1 MSKIKKNR
9 TGKRLSNETVGYL
22 YVLPAVIF
30 ILLFVLYPV
39 VYNILISL
47 QKYDISTF
55 QSGIREFIG
64 FENYKSIFS
73 DTLFISSVSN
83 TFIYTI
89 ICIVFQ
95 LGIGFLLALFFNKK
109 FPGAN
114 ITSGLTLIAWVMP
127 MLVIGIIWKWLWASD
142 SGVINYCLQNLH
154 LIDKPIQ
161 WLNEPKYAFAAVTIT
176 NIWVG
181 IPFNML
187 LVLTGMTTIS
197 DDVYEAAKIDGAGKF
212 QSLRYITVPLLKTT
226 MVSAITIG
234 FIYTFKAYDLIVGMT
249 QGGPNHATEM
259 ISTLIYQE
267 NFTTF
272 DFGKG
277 SATANVYFLI
287 IFVVAIFYSQLVMR
301 EEE

>member
-1 MSKIKKNR
+1 MNKTKKR
-9 TGKRLSNETVGYL
+9 HKRLSNETVGYF

-30 ILLFVLYPV
+30 ILVFVVYPIG
-39 VYNILISL
+39 YNILISL
-47 QKYDISTF
+47 QKYDITTF
-55 QSGIREFIG
+55 QQGAREFIG
-64 FENYKSIFS
+64 LANYKSIFA
-73 DTLFISSVSN
+73 DDLFLKSVSN

-89 ICIVFQ
+89 VCIIFQ

-114 ITSGLTLIAWVMP
+114 FTSGLTLVAWVMP
-127 MLVIGIIWKWLWASD
+127 MLVIGIIWKWLWAGD
-142 SGVINYCLQNLH
+142 SGVINYLLQNLH
-154 LIDKPIQ
+154 LIDEPIL
-161 WLNEPKYAFAAVTIT
+161 WLNDPKYAMIAVTIT

-187 LVLTGMTTIS
+187 LVITGMTTIS
-197 DDVYEAAKIDGAGKF
+197 DDVYEAARIDGAGKL
-212 QSLRYITVPLLKTT
+212 QSLRYITLPLLKTT
-226 MVSAITIG
+226 MVSAVTIG

-272 DFGKG
+272 DFGRG
-277 SATANVYFLI
+277 SAMANIYFLI

-301 EEE
+301 EED

>member
-1 MSKIKKNR
+1 MIGTKRKH
-9 TGKRLSNETVGYL
+9 KRLSNETVGYL
-22 YVLPAVIF
+22 YVLPAVVF
-30 ILLFVLYPV
+30 IVAFVVYPIA
-39 VYNILISL
+39 YNILISM

-55 QSGIREFIG
+55 QNGVREFIG
-64 FENYKSIFS
+64 LSNYKAIFS
-73 DTLFISSVSN
+73 DQLFLKSVSN
-83 TFIYTI
+83 TFIFTI
-89 ICIVFQ
+89 VCIIFQ
-95 LGIGFLLALFFNKK
+95 LGLGFLLALFFHKK

-114 ITSGLTLIAWVMP
+114 VTSGLTLIAWLMP

-142 SGVINYCLQNLH
+142 SGAINYFLSALH
-154 LIDKPIQ
+154 LIKEPIP
-161 WLNEPKYAFAAVTIT
+161 WLSDPKYAMIAVTVT

-187 LVLTGMTTIS
+187 LVITGMTTIS
-197 DDVYEAAKIDGAGKF
+197 DDVYEAATIDGASKF
-212 QSLRYITVPLLKTT
+212 QRLRFITLPLLKPT
-226 MVSAITIG
+226 MVSAVTIG

-277 SATANVYFLI
+277 SAMANIYFLI
-287 IFVVAIFYSQLVMR
+287 IFVVAIFYSKLVMK
-301 EEE
+301 EEA

>member
-1 MSKIKKNR
+1 MRRKK
-9 TGKRLSNETVGYL
+9 THKRLTNEQVGYL

-30 ILLFVLYPV
+30 IIVFVIYPIA
-39 VYNILISL
+39 YNVLISL

-55 QSGIREFIG
+55 QNGAKEFIG
-64 FENYKSIFS
+64 FANYQSIFK
-73 DTLFISSVSN
+73 DELFLKAVAN

-89 ICIVFQ
+89 VCIIFQ
-95 LGIGFLLALFFNKK
+95 LGIGFLLALFFHKK

-114 ITSGLTLIAWVMP
+114 LTSGLTLIAWVMP
-127 MLVIGIIWKWLWASD
+127 MLVIGIIWKWLWAGD
-142 SGVINYCLQNLH
+142 SGVINYFLKNIH
-154 LIDKPIQ
+154 LIKEPIQ
-161 WLNEPKYAFAAVTIT
+161 WLSDIKYALTAVTIT

-187 LVLTGMTTIS
+187 LTLTGMTTIS
-197 DDVYEAAKIDGAGKF
+197 DDVYEAATIDGATKS
-212 QSLRYITVPLLKTT
+212 QCLRYITLPLLKPT

-272 DFGKG
+272 NFGRG
-277 SATANVYFLI
+277 SAMANIYFLI
-287 IFVVAIFYSQLVMR
+287 ILFVAIFYSRLVMR

>member
-1 MSKIKKNR
+1 MKVTKR
-9 TGKRLSNETVGYL
+9 RPKRLSNETVGYL

-30 ILLFVLYPV
+30 IVLFVVYPIG
-39 VYNILISL
+39 YNVIISM
-47 QKYDISTF
+47 QKYDITTF
-55 QSGIREFIG
+55 QQSAREFIG
-64 FENYKSIFS
+64 LANYKSIFA
-73 DTLFISSVSN
+73 DDLFLKSVSN

-89 ICIVFQ
+89 VCIIFQ

-114 ITSGLTLIAWVMP
+114 VLSGLTLIAWVMP

-142 SGVINYCLQNLH
+142 SGAINFFLQNLH
-154 LIDKPIQ
+154 LISKPVQ
-161 WLNEPKYAFAAVTIT
+161 WLSEPKYAMIAVTVT

-197 DDVYEAAKIDGAGKF
+197 DDVYEAATIDGASKF
-212 QSLRYITVPLLKTT
+212 QSLRYITIPLLKTT
-226 MVSAITIG
+226 MVSAVTIG

-277 SATANVYFLI
+277 SAMANVYFLI
-287 IFVVAIFYSQLVMR
+287 IFLVAIFYSQLVMR
-301 EEE
+301 EEEE

>member
-1 MSKIKKNR
+1 
-9 TGKRLSNETVGYL
+9 
-22 YVLPAVIF
+22 
-30 ILLFVLYPV
+30 
-39 VYNILISL
+39 
-47 QKYDISTF
+47 
-55 QSGIREFIG
+55 
-64 FENYKSIFS
+64 
-73 DTLFISSVSN
+73 
-83 TFIYTI
+83 
-89 ICIVFQ
+89 
-95 LGIGFLLALFFNKK
+95 
-109 FPGAN
+109 
-114 ITSGLTLIAWVMP
+114 MP

-142 SGVINYCLQNLH
+142 SGAINFFLTSLH
-154 LIDKPIQ
+154 LISKPIQ
-161 WLNEPKYAFAAVTIT
+161 WLNEPKYAMIAVTIT

-187 LVLTGMTTIS
+187 LVITGMTTIS
-197 DDVYEAAKIDGAGKF
+197 DDVYEAATIDGATKF
-212 QSLRYITVPLLKTT
+212 QSLRYITLPLLKTT

-277 SATANVYFLI
+277 SAMANVYFLI
-287 IFVVAIFYSQLVMR
+287 IFVVAIFYSRLVMK

>member
-1 MSKIKKNR
+1 MRRKKH
-9 TGKRLSNETVGYL
+9 KRLTNEQVGYL

-30 ILLFVLYPV
+30 IVVFVLYPIG
-39 VYNILISL
+39 YNILISL

-55 QSGIREFIG
+55 QNGAKEFIG
-64 FENYKSIFS
+64 LANYQSIFK
-73 DTLFISSVSN
+73 DELFLKSVAN

-89 ICIVFQ
+89 ICIIFQ
-95 LGIGFLLALFFNKK
+95 LGIGFLLALFFHKK

-114 ITSGLTLIAWVMP
+114 FTSGLTLIAWVMP
-127 MLVIGIIWKWLWASD
+127 MLVIGIIWKWLWAGE
-142 SGVINYCLQNLH
+142 SGVINYILTNLH
-154 LIDKPIQ
+154 LLKDPIQ
-161 WLNEPKYAFAAVTIT
+161 WLSDVKYALAAVTIT

-187 LVLTGMTTIS
+187 LILTGMTTIS
-197 DDVYEAAKIDGAGKF
+197 EDVYEAATIDGATKV
-212 QSLRYITVPLLKTT
+212 QSLKYITLPLLKPT
-226 MVSAITIG
+226 VISAITIG

-272 DFGKG
+272 NFGRG
-277 SATANVYFLI
+277 SAMANVYFLI
-287 IFVVAIFYSQLVMR
+287 ILFVAIFYSRLVMR
-301 EEE
+301 EED

>member
-1 MSKIKKNR
+1 MIGTKRKH
-9 TGKRLSNETVGYL
+9 KRLSNETVGYL
-22 YVLPAVIF
+22 YVLPAVVF
-30 ILLFVLYPV
+30 IVAFVVYPIA
-39 VYNILISL
+39 YNILISM

-55 QSGIREFIG
+55 QNGVREFIG
-64 FENYKSIFS
+64 LSNYKAIFS
-73 DTLFISSVSN
+73 DQLFLKSVSN
-83 TFIYTI
+83 TFIFTI
-89 ICIVFQ
+89 VCIIFQ
-95 LGIGFLLALFFNKK
+95 LGLGFLLALFFHKK

-114 ITSGLTLIAWVMP
+114 VTSGLTLIAWVMP

-142 SGVINYCLQNLH
+142 SGAINYFLSALH
-154 LIDKPIQ
+154 LIKEPIP
-161 WLNEPKYAFAAVTIT
+161 WLSDPKYAMIAVTVT

-187 LVLTGMTTIS
+187 LVITGMTTIS
-197 DDVYEAAKIDGAGKF
+197 DDVYEAATIDGASKF
-212 QSLRYITVPLLKTT
+212 QRLRFITLPLLKPT
-226 MVSAITIG
+226 MVSAVTIG

-277 SATANVYFLI
+277 SAMANIYFLI
-287 IFVVAIFYSQLVMR
+287 IFVVAIFYSKLVMK
-301 EEE
+301 EEA

>member
-95 LGIGFLLALFFNKK
+95 LGIGF
-109 FPGAN
+109 
-114 ITSGLTLIAWVMP
+114 
-127 MLVIGIIWKWLWASD
+127 
-142 SGVINYCLQNLH
+142 LQNLH

-277 SATANVYFLI
+277 SAMANVYFLI

>member
-1 MSKIKKNR
+1 MKGTKRKH
-9 TGKRLSNETVGYL
+9 KRLSNETVGYL
-22 YVLPAVIF
+22 YVLPAVVF
-30 ILLFVLYPV
+30 IVAFVVYPIA
-39 VYNILISL
+39 YNILISM

-55 QSGIREFIG
+55 QNGVREFIG
-64 FENYKSIFS
+64 LTNYKAIFS
-73 DTLFISSVSN
+73 DQLFIKSVSN
-83 TFIYTI
+83 TFVFTI
-89 ICIVFQ
+89 VCIIFQ
-95 LGIGFLLALFFNKK
+95 LGLGFLLALFFHKK

-114 ITSGLTLIAWVMP
+114 VTSGLTLIAWVMP

-142 SGVINYCLQNLH
+142 SGAINYFLSALH
-154 LIDKPIQ
+154 LIKEPIP
-161 WLNEPKYAFAAVTIT
+161 WLSNPKYAMIAVTAT

-187 LVLTGMTTIS
+187 LVITGMTTIS
-197 DDVYEAAKIDGAGKF
+197 DDVYEAATIDGASKF
-212 QSLRYITVPLLKTT
+212 QSLRFITLPLLKPT
-226 MVSAITIG
+226 MVSAVTIE

-277 SATANVYFLI
+277 SAMANIYFLI
-287 IFVVAIFYSQLVMR
+287 IFVVAIFYSKLVMK
-301 EEE
+301 EEA

>member
-1 MSKIKKNR
+1 MKEIRKKH
-9 TGKRLSNETVGYL
+9 KRLSNETVGYF

-30 ILLFVLYPV
+30 IALFVAYPIG
-39 VYNILISL
+39 YNIVISL

-55 QSGIREFIG
+55 QSGVKDFVG
-64 FENYKSIFS
+64 LANYKSIFA
-73 DTLFISSVSN
+73 DDLFIKSVSN
-83 TFIYTI
+83 TFVYTI
-89 ICIVFQ
+89 ICIIFQ

-109 FPGAN
+109 FPGTN
-114 ITSGLTLIAWVMP
+114 LTSGLTLIAWVMP

-142 SGVINYCLQNLH
+142 SGAINYFLQNLH
-154 LIDKPIQ
+154 LISKPIQ
-161 WLNEPKYAFAAVTIT
+161 WLSEPKLAFAAVTIT

-187 LVLTGMTTIS
+187 LVLTGMTTIP
-197 DDVYEAAKIDGAGKF
+197 DDVYEAARIDGAGKL
-212 QSLRYITVPLLKTT
+212 QSLRYITLPLLKAT
-226 MVSAITIG
+226 MVSAVTIG

-277 SATANVYFLI
+277 SAMANVYFLI
-287 IFVVAIFYSQLVMR
+287 IFVVAIFYSQLVIK

>member
-1 MSKIKKNR
+1 MKDIKKQH
-9 TGKRLSNETVGYL
+9 KRLSNEKVGYL
-22 YVLPAVIF
+22 YVMPAVIF
-30 ILLFVLYPV
+30 IIIFV
-39 VYNILISL
+39 VYPIGYNLLISL

-55 QSGIREFIG
+55 QNGLKEFIG
-64 FENYKSIFS
+64 LANYKSIFS
-73 DTLFISSVSN
+73 DELFLKSVSN
-83 TFIYTI
+83 TFLFTI
-89 ICIVFQ
+89 VCIVFQ
-95 LGIGFLLALFFNKK
+95 LGIGFFLALFFNKK

-114 ITSGLTLIAWVMP
+114 FTSGLTLIAWVMP

-142 SGVINYCLQNLH
+142 SGVINYFLQNIN
-154 LIDKPIQ
+154 LIDQPIQ
-161 WLNEPKYAFAAVTIT
+161 WLNDPKWAMIAIIIT

-197 DDVYEAAKIDGAGKF
+197 DDIYEAATIDGATKS
-212 QSLRYITVPLLKTT
+212 QSLRYITLPLLKPT

-234 FIYTFKAYDLIVGMT
+234 FIYTFKAYDLIGGMT

-277 SATANVYFLI
+277 SAMANVYFLI
-287 IFVVAIFYSQLVMR
+287 IFVVAIFYSKLVMK

>member
-1 MSKIKKNR
+1 MRRKKH
-9 TGKRLSNETVGYL
+9 KRLTNEQVGYL

-30 ILLFVLYPV
+30 IVVFVLYPIG
-39 VYNILISL
+39 YNILISL

-55 QSGIREFIG
+55 QNGAKEFIG
-64 FENYKSIFS
+64 LANYQSIFK
-73 DTLFISSVSN
+73 DELFLKSVAN

-89 ICIVFQ
+89 ICIIFQ
-95 LGIGFLLALFFNKK
+95 LGIGFLLALFFHKK

-114 ITSGLTLIAWVMP
+114 FTSGLTLIAWVMP
-127 MLVIGIIWKWLWASD
+127 MLVIGIIWKWLWAGE
-142 SGVINYCLQNLH
+142 SGVINYILTNLH
-154 LIDKPIQ
+154 LLKDPIQ
-161 WLNEPKYAFAAVTIT
+161 WLSDVTYALAAVTIT

-187 LVLTGMTTIS
+187 LILTGMTTIS
-197 DDVYEAAKIDGAGKF
+197 EDVYEAATIDGATKV
-212 QSLRYITVPLLKTT
+212 QSLKYITLPLLKPT
-226 MVSAITIG
+226 VISAITIG

-272 DFGKG
+272 NFGRG
-277 SATANVYFLI
+277 SAMANVYFLI
-287 IFVVAIFYSQLVMR
+287 ILFVAIFYSRLVMR
-301 EEE
+301 EED

>member
-1 MSKIKKNR
+1 MKNTKR
-9 TGKRLSNETVGYL
+9 RNKRLSNENVGYL
-22 YVLPAVIF
+22 YVLPAVVF
-30 ILLFVLYPV
+30 ILLFVVYPIG
-39 VYNILISL
+39 YNILISL

-55 QSGIREFIG
+55 QNGVKEFIG
-64 FENYKSIFS
+64 LENYKSIFA
-73 DTLFISSVSN
+73 DQLFIKSVQN
-83 TFIYTI
+83 TFVYTI
-89 ICIVFQ
+89 VCIIFQ
-95 LGIGFLLALFFNKK
+95 LGIGFLLALFFHKK

-114 ITSGLTLIAWVMP
+114 FTSGLTLIAWVMP
-127 MLVIGIIWKWLWASD
+127 MLVIGIIWKWLWAGD
-142 SGVINYCLQNLH
+142 SGVINFLLLKWNL
-154 LIDKPIQ
+154 ISEPIL
-161 WLNEPKYAFAAVTIT
+161 WLNDPKYAMTAVTIT

-187 LVLTGMTTIS
+187 LVVTGMTTIS
-197 DDVYEAAKIDGAGKF
+197 DDVYEAATIDGASKL
-212 QSLRYITVPLLKTT
+212 QSLRYITIPLLKTT

-277 SATANVYFLI
+277 SAMANVYFLI
-287 IFVVAIFYSQLVMR
+287 IFAVAIFYSKLVMK

>member
-1 MSKIKKNR
+1 MSGTKKNKTR
-9 TGKRLSNETVGYL
+9 KRLSNETVGYL

-39 VYNILISL
+39 IYNIVISL

-55 QSGIREFIG
+55 QSGVKEFIG

-73 DTLFISSVSN
+73 DTLFIKSVSN
-83 TFIYTI
+83 TFVYTI
-89 ICIVFQ
+89 ICIIFQ

-142 SGVINYCLQNLH
+142 SGVVNYFLQNLH

-161 WLNEPKYAFAAVTIT
+161 WLNEPRYAFAAVTIT

-197 DDVYEAAKIDGAGKF
+197 DDVYEAAKIDGAGRL
-212 QSLRYITVPLLKTT
+212 QSLRYITIPLLKTT
-226 MVSAITIG
+226 MVSAVTIG

-277 SATANVYFLI
+277 SAMANVYFLI

>member
-1 MSKIKKNR
+1 MKGTNR
-9 TGKRLSNETVGYL
+9 KHRRLSNETVGYL

-30 ILLFVLYPV
+30 IVAFVVYPIA
-39 VYNILISL
+39 YNILISM

-55 QSGIREFIG
+55 QSGVKEFIG
-64 FENYKSIFS
+64 LSNYKSIFA
-73 DTLFISSVSN
+73 DKLFIKSVSN
-83 TFIYTI
+83 TFIFTI
-89 ICIVFQ
+89 VCIIFQ
-95 LGIGFLLALFFNKK
+95 LGIGFLLALFFHKK

-114 ITSGLTLIAWVMP
+114 VTSGLTLIAWVMP

-142 SGVINYCLQNLH
+142 SGAINYFLSAMH
-154 LIDKPIQ
+154 LIKEPIP
-161 WLNEPKYAFAAVTIT
+161 WLSDPKYAMIAVTAT

-187 LVLTGMTTIS
+187 LVITGMTTIS
-197 DDVYEAAKIDGAGKF
+197 DDVYEAATIDGATKM
-212 QSLRYITVPLLKTT
+212 QSLRFITLPLLKPT
-226 MVSAITIG
+226 MVSAVTIG

-277 SATANVYFLI
+277 SAMANIYFLI
-287 IFVVAIFYSQLVMR
+287 IFVVAVFYSKLVMK
-301 EEE
+301 EEA

>member
-1 MSKIKKNR
+1 MKEIRKKH
-9 TGKRLSNETVGYL
+9 KRLSNETVGYF

-30 ILLFVLYPV
+30 IALFVAYPIG
-39 VYNILISL
+39 YNIVISL

-55 QSGIREFIG
+55 QSGVKDFVG
-64 FENYKSIFS
+64 LANYKSIFA
-73 DTLFISSVSN
+73 DDLFIKSVSN
-83 TFIYTI
+83 TFVYTI
-89 ICIVFQ
+89 ICIIFQ

-114 ITSGLTLIAWVMP
+114 LTSGLTLIAWVMP

-142 SGVINYCLQNLH
+142 SGAINYFLQNLH
-154 LIDKPIQ
+154 LISKPIQ
-161 WLNEPKYAFAAVTIT
+161 WLSEPKLAFAAVTIT

-187 LVLTGMTTIS
+187 LVLTGMTTIP
-197 DDVYEAAKIDGAGKF
+197 DDVYEAARIDGAGKL
-212 QSLRYITVPLLKTT
+212 QSLRYITLPLLKAT
-226 MVSAITIG
+226 MVSAVTIG

-277 SATANVYFLI
+277 SAMANVYFLI
-287 IFVVAIFYSQLVMR
+287 IFVVAIFYSQLVIK

>member
-1 MSKIKKNR
+1 MSGTKKNKTR
-9 TGKRLSNETVGYL
+9 KRLSNETVGYL

-39 VYNILISL
+39 IYNIVISL

-55 QSGIREFIG
+55 QSGVKEFIG

-73 DTLFISSVSN
+73 DTLFIKSVSN
-83 TFIYTI
+83 TFVYTI
-89 ICIVFQ
+89 ICIIFQ

-142 SGVINYCLQNLH
+142 SGVVNYFLQNLH

-161 WLNEPKYAFAAVTIT
+161 WLNEPRYAFAAVTIT

-197 DDVYEAAKIDGAGKF
+197 DDVYEAAKIDGAGRL
-212 QSLRYITVPLLKTT
+212 QSLRYITIPLLKTT
-226 MVSAITIG
+226 MVSAVTIG
-234 FIYTFKAYDLIVGMT
+234 FSYTFKAYDLIVGMT

-277 SATANVYFLI
+277 SAMANVYFLI

>member
-1 MSKIKKNR
+1 MIGTKRKH
-9 TGKRLSNETVGYL
+9 KRLSNETVGYL
-22 YVLPAVIF
+22 YVLPAVVF
-30 ILLFVLYPV
+30 IVAFVVYPIA
-39 VYNILISL
+39 YNILISM

-55 QSGIREFIG
+55 QNGVREFIG
-64 FENYKSIFS
+64 LSNYKAIFS
-73 DTLFISSVSN
+73 DQLFLKSVSN
-83 TFIYTI
+83 TFFFTI
-89 ICIVFQ
+89 VCIIFQ
-95 LGIGFLLALFFNKK
+95 LGLGFLLALFFHKK

-114 ITSGLTLIAWVMP
+114 VTSGLTLIAWVMP

-142 SGVINYCLQNLH
+142 SGAINYFLSALH
-154 LIDKPIQ
+154 LIKEPIP
-161 WLNEPKYAFAAVTIT
+161 WLSDPKYAMIAVTVT

-187 LVLTGMTTIS
+187 LVITGMTTIS
-197 DDVYEAAKIDGAGKF
+197 DDVYEAATIDGASKF
-212 QSLRYITVPLLKTT
+212 QSLRFITLPLLKPT
-226 MVSAITIG
+226 MVSAVTIG

-277 SATANVYFLI
+277 SAMANIYFLI
-287 IFVVAIFYSQLVMR
+287 IFVVAIFYSKLVMK
-301 EEE
+301 EEA

>member
-1 MSKIKKNR
+1 MSKIKKNKMH
-9 TGKRLSNETVGYL
+9 KRLSDEIVGYL

-30 ILLFVLYPV
+30 ILLFVLYPI

-55 QSGIREFIG
+55 QNGVKDFVG
-64 FENYKSIFS
+64 FENYKNIFS

-161 WLNEPKYAFAAVTIT
+161 WLNEPKYAFIAVTVT

-181 IPFNML
+181 IPFN
-187 LVLTGMTTIS
+187 VTYDFVSSAVISISLTS
-197 DDVYEAAKIDGAGKF
+197 PA
-212 QSLRYITVPLLKTT
+212 S
-226 MVSAITIG
+226 
-234 FIYTFKAYDLIVGMT
+234 
-249 QGGPNHATEM
+249 
-259 ISTLIYQE
+259 
-267 NFTTF
+267 
-272 DFGKG
+272 
-277 SATANVYFLI
+277 
-287 IFVVAIFYSQLVMR
+287 IFVINS
-301 EEE
+301 E

>member
-1 MSKIKKNR
+1 MRRKKH
-9 TGKRLSNETVGYL
+9 KRLTNEQVGYL

-30 ILLFVLYPV
+30 IVVFVLYPIG
-39 VYNILISL
+39 YNILISL

-55 QSGIREFIG
+55 QNGAKEFIG
-64 FENYKSIFS
+64 LANYQSIFK
-73 DTLFISSVSN
+73 DELFLKAVAN

-89 ICIVFQ
+89 ICIIFQ
-95 LGIGFLLALFFNKK
+95 LGIGFLLALFFHKK

-114 ITSGLTLIAWVMP
+114 FTSGLTLIAWVMP
-127 MLVIGIIWKWLWASD
+127 MLVIGIIWKWLWAGE
-142 SGVINYCLQNLH
+142 SGVINYILTNLH
-154 LIDKPIQ
+154 LLKNPIQ
-161 WLNEPKYAFAAVTIT
+161 WLSDVKYALAAVTIT

-187 LVLTGMTTIS
+187 LILTGMTTIS
-197 DDVYEAAKIDGAGKF
+197 EDVYEAATIDGATKV
-212 QSLRYITVPLLKTT
+212 QSLKYITLPLLKPT
-226 MVSAITIG
+226 VISAITIG

-272 DFGKG
+272 NFGRG
-277 SATANVYFLI
+277 SAMANVYFLI
-287 IFVVAIFYSQLVMR
+287 ILFVAIFYSRLVMR
-301 EEE
+301 EED

>member
-1 MSKIKKNR
+1 MRRKR
-9 TGKRLSNETVGYL
+9 HKRLTNEQVGYL

-30 ILLFVLYPV
+30 IVIFVIYPIA
-39 VYNILISL
+39 YNVLISL

-55 QSGIREFIG
+55 QNGAKEFIG
-64 FENYKSIFS
+64 FTNYQSIFK
-73 DTLFISSVSN
+73 DELFLKAVAN

-89 ICIVFQ
+89 ICIIFQ
-95 LGIGFLLALFFNKK
+95 LGIGFLLALFFHKK

-114 ITSGLTLIAWVMP
+114 FTSGLTLIAWVMP
-127 MLVIGIIWKWLWASD
+127 MLVIGIIWKWLWAGD
-142 SGVINYCLQNLH
+142 SGVINYFLTNIH
-154 LIDKPIQ
+154 LIKEPIQ
-161 WLNEPKYAFAAVTIT
+161 WLSDTKYALAAVTIT

-187 LVLTGMTTIS
+187 LTLTGMTTIS
-197 DDVYEAAKIDGAGKF
+197 DDVYEAATIDGATKS
-212 QSLRYITVPLLKTT
+212 QSLRYITLPLLKPT

-272 DFGKG
+272 NFGRG
-277 SATANVYFLI
+277 SAMANIYFLI
-287 IFVVAIFYSQLVMR
+287 ILFVAIFYSKLVMR
-301 EEE
+301 EED

>member
-1 MSKIKKNR
+1 MKVTKRRS
-9 TGKRLSNETVGYL
+9 KRLSNETVGYL

-30 ILLFVLYPV
+30 IVLFVVYPIG
-39 VYNILISL
+39 YNVIISM
-47 QKYDISTF
+47 QKYDITTF
-55 QSGIREFIG
+55 QQSAREFIG
-64 FENYKSIFS
+64 LANYKSIFA
-73 DTLFISSVSN
+73 DDLFLKSVSN

-89 ICIVFQ
+89 VCIIFQ

-114 ITSGLTLIAWVMP
+114 VLSGLTLIAWVMP

-142 SGVINYCLQNLH
+142 SGAINFFLQNLH
-154 LIDKPIQ
+154 LISKPVQ
-161 WLNEPKYAFAAVTIT
+161 WLSEPKYAMIAVTVT

-197 DDVYEAAKIDGAGKF
+197 DDVYEAATIDGASKF
-212 QSLRYITVPLLKTT
+212 QSLRYITIPLLKTT
-226 MVSAITIG
+226 MVSAVTIG

-277 SATANVYFLI
+277 SAMANVYFLI
-287 IFVVAIFYSQLVMR
+287 IFLVAIFYSQLVMR
-301 EEE
+301 EEEE

>member
-1 MSKIKKNR
+1 MRRKR
-9 TGKRLSNETVGYL
+9 HKRLTNEQVGYL

-30 ILLFVLYPV
+30 IVVFVIYPIA
-39 VYNILISL
+39 YNILISL

-55 QSGIREFIG
+55 QNGTKEIIG
-64 FENYKSIFS
+64 LANYQSIFK
-73 DTLFISSVSN
+73 DALFLKAVGN

-89 ICIVFQ
+89 ICIIFQ
-95 LGIGFLLALFFNKK
+95 LGIGFLLALFFHKK

-114 ITSGLTLIAWVMP
+114 FTSGLTLIAWVMP
-127 MLVIGIIWKWLWASD
+127 MLVIGIIWKWLWAGD
-142 SGVINYCLQNLH
+142 SGVINYFLTNLH
-154 LIDKPIQ
+154 LVKEPVQ
-161 WLNEPKYAFAAVTIT
+161 WLSDVKYALAAVTIT

-187 LVLTGMTTIS
+187 LILTGMTTIS
-197 DDVYEAAKIDGAGKF
+197 EDVYEAATIDGATKR
-212 QSLRYITVPLLKTT
+212 QSLRYITLPLLKPTV
-226 MVSAITIG
+226 VSAITIG

-272 DFGKG
+272 NFGRG
-277 SATANVYFLI
+277 SAMANVYFLI
-287 IFVVAIFYSQLVMR
+287 ILFVAIFYSRLVMR
-301 EEE
+301 EED

>member
-1 MSKIKKNR
+1 MNKTKKR
-9 TGKRLSNETVGYL
+9 HKRLSNETVGYF

-30 ILLFVLYPV
+30 ILVFVVYPIG
-39 VYNILISL
+39 YNILISL
-47 QKYDISTF
+47 QKYDITTF
-55 QSGIREFIG
+55 QQGAREFIG
-64 FENYKSIFS
+64 LANYKSIFA
-73 DTLFISSVSN
+73 DDLFLKSVSN

-89 ICIVFQ
+89 VCIIFQ

-114 ITSGLTLIAWVMP
+114 FTSGFTLVAWVMP
-127 MLVIGIIWKWLWASD
+127 MLVIGIIWKWLWAGD
-142 SGVINYCLQNLH
+142 SGVINYLLQNLH
-154 LIDKPIQ
+154 LIDEPIL
-161 WLNEPKYAFAAVTIT
+161 WLNDPKYAMIAVTIT

-187 LVLTGMTTIS
+187 LVITGMTTIS
-197 DDVYEAAKIDGAGKF
+197 DDVYEAARIDGAGKL
-212 QSLRYITVPLLKTT
+212 QSLRYITLPLLKTT
-226 MVSAITIG
+226 MVSAVTIG

-272 DFGKG
+272 DFGRG
-277 SATANVYFLI
+277 SAMANIYFLI

-301 EEE
+301 EED

>member
-1 MSKIKKNR
+1 MKVTKRRS
-9 TGKRLSNETVGYL
+9 KRLSNETVGYL

-30 ILLFVLYPV
+30 IVLFVVYPIG
-39 VYNILISL
+39 YNVIISM
-47 QKYDISTF
+47 QKYDITTF
-55 QSGIREFIG
+55 QQSAREFIG
-64 FENYKSIFS
+64 LANYKSIFA
-73 DTLFISSVSN
+73 DDLFIKSVSN

-89 ICIVFQ
+89 VCIIFQ

-114 ITSGLTLIAWVMP
+114 FLSGLTLIAWVMP

-142 SGVINYCLQNLH
+142 SGAINFFLQNLH
-154 LIDKPIQ
+154 LIGKPIQ
-161 WLNEPKYAFAAVTIT
+161 WLSEPKYAMIAVTVT

-197 DDVYEAAKIDGAGKF
+197 DDVYEAATIDGASKF
-212 QSLRYITVPLLKTT
+212 QSLRYITIPLLKTT
-226 MVSAITIG
+226 MVSAVTIG

-277 SATANVYFLI
+277 SAMANVYFLI
-287 IFVVAIFYSQLVMR
+287 IFLVAILYSQLVMK
-301 EEE
+301 EEEE

>member
-1 MSKIKKNR
+1 MNGKKKR
-9 TGKRLSNETVGYL
+9 KRLSNQTVGYL

-30 ILLFVLYPV
+30 ILLFVVYPIG
-39 VYNILISL
+39 YNIIISL

-55 QSGIREFIG
+55 QSGAKEFIG
-64 FENYKSIFS
+64 IANYKSIFS
-73 DTLFISSVSN
+73 DDLFIKAVSN
-83 TFIYTI
+83 TFVYTI
-89 ICIVFQ
+89 ICIIAQ

-114 ITSGLTLIAWVMP
+114 VTSGLTLIAWVMP

-142 SGVINYCLQNLH
+142 SGAINFFLQNLH
-154 LIDKPIQ
+154 LISKPIQ
-161 WLNEPKYAFAAVTIT
+161 WLSEPKYAFVAVTIT

-187 LVLTGMTTIS
+187 LVLTGMTTIP

-212 QSLRYITVPLLKTT
+212 QSLRYITIPLLKTT

-277 SATANVYFLI
+277 SAMANVYFVI

-301 EEE
+301 EELE

>member
-1 MSKIKKNR
+1 MKGIRKKH
-9 TGKRLSNETVGYL
+9 KRLSNETVGYF

-30 ILLFVLYPV
+30 IALFVAYPIG
-39 VYNILISL
+39 YNIVISL

-55 QSGIREFIG
+55 QSGVKDFVG
-64 FENYKSIFS
+64 LANYKSIFA
-73 DTLFISSVSN
+73 DDLFIKSVSN
-83 TFIYTI
+83 TFVYTI
-89 ICIVFQ
+89 ICIIFQ

-114 ITSGLTLIAWVMP
+114 LTSGLTLIAWVMP

-142 SGVINYCLQNLH
+142 SGAINYFLQNLH
-154 LIDKPIQ
+154 LISKPIQ
-161 WLNEPKYAFAAVTIT
+161 WLSEPKLAFAAVTIT

-187 LVLTGMTTIS
+187 LVLTGMTTIP
-197 DDVYEAAKIDGAGKF
+197 DDVYEAARIDGAGKL
-212 QSLRYITVPLLKTT
+212 QSLRYITLPLLKAT
-226 MVSAITIG
+226 MVSAVTIG

-277 SATANVYFLI
+277 SAMANVYFLI
-287 IFVVAIFYSQLVMR
+287 IFVVAIFYSQLVIK

>member
-1 MSKIKKNR
+1 MKRKR
-9 TGKRLSNETVGYL
+9 HKRLTNEQVGYL

-30 ILLFVLYPV
+30 IVIFVIYPIA
-39 VYNILISL
+39 YNVLISL

-55 QSGIREFIG
+55 QNGAKEFIG
-64 FENYKSIFS
+64 FTNYQSIFK
-73 DTLFISSVSN
+73 DELFLKAVAN

-89 ICIVFQ
+89 ICIIFQ
-95 LGIGFLLALFFNKK
+95 LGIGFLLALFFHKK

-114 ITSGLTLIAWVMP
+114 FTSGLTLIAWVMP
-127 MLVIGIIWKWLWASD
+127 MLVIGIIWKWLWAGD
-142 SGVINYCLQNLH
+142 SGVINYFLTNIH
-154 LIDKPIQ
+154 LIKEPIQ
-161 WLNEPKYAFAAVTIT
+161 WLSDTKYALAAVTIT

-187 LVLTGMTTIS
+187 LTLTGMTTIS
-197 DDVYEAAKIDGAGKF
+197 DDVYEAATIDGATKS
-212 QSLRYITVPLLKTT
+212 QSLRYITLPLLKPT

-272 DFGKG
+272 NFGRG
-277 SATANVYFLI
+277 SAMANIYFLI
-287 IFVVAIFYSQLVMR
+287 ILFVAIFYSKLVMR
-301 EEE
+301 EED

>member
-1 MSKIKKNR
+1 MKVTKRRS
-9 TGKRLSNETVGYL
+9 KRLSNETVGYL

-30 ILLFVLYPV
+30 IVLFVVYPIG
-39 VYNILISL
+39 YNVIISM
-47 QKYDISTF
+47 QKYDITTF
-55 QSGIREFIG
+55 QQSAREFIG
-64 FENYKSIFS
+64 LANYKSIFA
-73 DTLFISSVSN
+73 DDLFIKSVSN

-89 ICIVFQ
+89 VCIIFQ

-114 ITSGLTLIAWVMP
+114 FLSGLTLIAWVMP

-142 SGVINYCLQNLH
+142 SGAINFFLQNLH
-154 LIDKPIQ
+154 LIGKPIQ
-161 WLNEPKYAFAAVTIT
+161 WLSEPKYAMIAVTVT

-197 DDVYEAAKIDGAGKF
+197 DDVYEAATIDGASKF
-212 QSLRYITVPLLKTT
+212 QSLRYITIPLLKTT
-226 MVSAITIG
+226 MVSAVTIG

-277 SATANVYFLI
+277 SAMANVYFLI
-287 IFVVAIFYSQLVMR
+287 IFLVAIFYSQLVMK
-301 EEE
+301 EEEE